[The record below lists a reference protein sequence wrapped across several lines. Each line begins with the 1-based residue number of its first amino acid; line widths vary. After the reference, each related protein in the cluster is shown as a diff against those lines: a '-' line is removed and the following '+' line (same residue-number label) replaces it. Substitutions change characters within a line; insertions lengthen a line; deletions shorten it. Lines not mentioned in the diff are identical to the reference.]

1 MNKWSVHVT
10 DFGKIES
17 ADIQIAPLTFFL
29 GDNNSGKS
37 YMMTLIYG
45 LLKTEFYF
53 ERYDFCIDTEAYK
66 ECCNIL
72 DNCLKKQEQY
82 KDTEKSYILKNN
94 EMKSFEKL
102 LNHILEKGKKNFLK
116 KLFNKDM
123 NIGELSVAFSIE
135 NEYEFQIQQIYF
147 GKENER
153 EVKICAGKG
162 ISNYCIDGIL
172 QEGKYEFFISYILQY
187 MLKKD
192 LCENHVKNE
201 IIYFPTA
208 RTGFMLT
215 YKALIGNAIREIFTE
230 RESVKKLLTKPNVDF
245 LYNLSKISS
254 QYIEEQY
261 QDVVN
266 FMEQNLIFGKMITSD
281 SPTSD
286 VLYKPQNSSEALPL
300 HITSGVVTEL
310 APLLLMLKHI
320 PIDTILIEEPEISL
334 HPKLQLEM
342 ARTLIRIVNKGTSV
356 FVTTH
361 CDIIIQHINNMI
373 KANELKNKEDFLK
386 QYNYTKEDL
395 LQRDIVELYQFDVQE
410 NEKTKVTRIPCGD
423 YGFEAITFYNTLKN
437 INDQIDEIENLKN
450 AEEMEA

>member
-1 MNKWSVHVT
+1 M
-10 DFGKIES
+10 
-17 ADIQIAPLTFFL
+17 
-29 GDNNSGKS
+29 
-37 YMMTLIYG
+37 
-45 LLKTEFYF
+45 
-53 ERYDFCIDTEAYK
+53 
-66 ECCNIL
+66 
-72 DNCLKKQEQY
+72 
-82 KDTEKSYILKNN
+82 
-94 EMKSFEKL
+94 
-102 LNHILEKGKKNFLK
+102 
-116 KLFNKDM
+116 
-123 NIGELSVAFSIE
+123 E
-135 NEYEFQIQQIYF
+135 NEYEVPIQQLYSSKD
-147 GKENER
+147 KERGIILYTSKGLDYLINIDNLVQEER
-153 EVKICAGKG
+153 YNC
-162 ISNYCIDGIL
+162 
-172 QEGKYEFFISYILQY
+172 FISYILQF

-192 LCENHVKNE
+192 LNNINNDVM
-201 IIYFPTA
+201 YFPTA
-208 RTGFMLT
+208 RTGFILT
-215 YKALIGNAIREIFTE
+215 YKALIGNAVREIFTE
-230 RESVKKLLTKPNVDF
+230 RQMEKETVKKLLTKPNVDF

-254 QYIEEQY
+254 QFI
-261 QDVVN
+261 QDKYEDIID

-286 VLYKPQNSSEALPL
+286 VLYKPQNSGEALPL

-395 LQRDIVELYQFDVQE
+395 LQRDIVGLYQFDVQE
-410 NEKTKVTRIPCGD
+410 NGKTKVTRIPCGD
-423 YGFEAITFYNTLKN
+423 YGFEAITFYNILKN